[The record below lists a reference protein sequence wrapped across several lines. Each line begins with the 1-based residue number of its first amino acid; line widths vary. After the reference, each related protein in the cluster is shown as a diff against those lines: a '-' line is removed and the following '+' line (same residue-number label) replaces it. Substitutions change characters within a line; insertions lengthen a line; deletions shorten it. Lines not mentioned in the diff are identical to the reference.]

1 MSPLPCSSSCHLCWA
16 WGHPLL
22 SLDAISV
29 GVGVF
34 LISYSLLT
42 KYQLGVL
49 KMLSFPSHLAIDKLY
64 ALVLAI
70 SPRLFPFTSLDF
82 VYFVIVAIRI
92 VLILLVTMPK
102 QPADRIWR

>member
-49 KMLSFPSHLAIDKLY
+49 KMLSFPS
-64 ALVLAI
+64 
-70 SPRLFPFTSLDF
+70 LDF

-92 VLILLVTMPK
+92 VLIVLVTMPSE
-102 QPADRIWR
+102 PADRIWR